1 MGLSYKDAGVNLNT
15 AEESTQKIASLAK
28 STFNNRVLNEIG
40 LFAGFFE
47 LDLEKYHHPVL
58 VSSIDGVGTKL
69 KIAFMLNH
77 HSSVGQDLVN
87 HCINDIM
94 TCGADP
100 LFFLDY
106 IGTQSLQ
113 ARVAEEIIFGM
124 AKACKEN
131 KVALI
136 GGETAEMPGFYS
148 KGEYDLAGTIIGVVN
163 RDDVIDGKNIQPDDV
178 LIGLNSTGL
187 HTNGFSL
194 ARKVLLEHAKID
206 IAQFDSRLYTTWG
219 EALLAVHKSYKKPI
233 QAVRKIQGVT
243 GISHITGGG
252 LVGNTKRLLQPGLA
266 LNIDWNSWQVPTL
279 FKLIQ
284 ELGDISD
291 DEMRQVFNLGIG
303 LVFVV
308 RPDSAHTI
316 VQILND
322 MDEPAVIIGS
332 VVRQEKD
339 VQNI

>member
-15 AEESTQKIASLAK
+15 AEESTRKIASLAK
-28 STFNNRVLNEIG
+28 STFNKRVLNEIG

-47 LDLEKYHHPVL
+47 LDLERYHHPVL

-106 IGTQSLQ
+106 IGTQALEE
-113 ARVAEEIIFGM
+113 RVAEEIIFGM

-131 KVALI
+131 NVALI

-163 RDDVIDGKNIQPDDV
+163 RDDVIDGKSIQPDDV
-178 LIGLNSTGL
+178 LIGLYSTGL

-206 IAQFDSRLYTTWG
+206 ISEFEARLHTTWG
-219 EALLAVHKSYKKPI
+219 DALLAIHKSYKNPI

-266 LNIDWNSWQVPTL
+266 LNVDWSAWQIPTL
-279 FKLIQ
+279 FTRIQ
-284 ELGDISD
+284 ELGEISD
-291 DEMRQVFNLGIG
+291 EEMRQVFNLGIG

-308 RPDSAHTI
+308 RPDSVDTVI
-316 VQILND
+316 RTLNE
-322 MDEPAVIIGS
+322 MDEPTVTIGK
-332 VVRQEKD
+332 VVRQEPN
-339 VQNI
+339 V

>member
-15 AEESTQKIASLAK
+15 AEESTHKIASLAK
-28 STFNNRVLNEIG
+28 STFNKRVLNDIG

-69 KIAFMLNH
+69 KIAFMLDH

-106 IGTQSLQ
+106 IGTQTLEE
-113 ARVAEEIIFGM
+113 RVAEEIIFGM

-131 KVALI
+131 DVALI

-163 RDDVIDGKNIQPDDV
+163 RDDVIDGRNIQPDDV
-178 LIGLNSTGL
+178 LVGLFSTGL

-194 ARKVLLEHAKID
+194 ARKVLLEYAKVD
-206 IAQFDSRLYTTWG
+206 IAKFESRLHTTWG
-219 EALLAVHKSYKKPI
+219 DALLAIHKSYKNPI
-233 QAVRKIQGVT
+233 QAVRKIEGIT

-252 LVGNTKRLLQPGLA
+252 LVGNTKRLLQPGLT
-266 LNIDWNSWQVPTL
+266 LNIDWCAWQIPTL
-279 FKLIQ
+279 FTLIQ

-291 DEMRQVFNLGIG
+291 EEMQQVFNLGIG

-308 RPDSAHTI
+308 RPESVDTVI
-316 VQILND
+316 RTLND
-322 MDEPAVIIGS
+322 MDEPAVTLGK
-332 VVRQEKD
+332 VVRQESN
-339 VQNI
+339 V

>member
-15 AEESTQKIASLAK
+15 AEESTRKIASLAK
-28 STFNNRVLNEIG
+28 STFNKRVLNDIG

-69 KIAFMLNH
+69 KIAFMLDH

-106 IGTQSLQ
+106 IGTQALEE
-113 ARVAEEIIFGM
+113 RVAEEIIFGM

-131 KVALI
+131 NVALI

-163 RDDVIDGKNIQPDDV
+163 RDDVIDGRNIQPEDV
-178 LIGLNSTGL
+178 LIGLHSTGL

-194 ARKVLLEHAKID
+194 ARKVLLEHTRVD
-206 IAQFDSRLYTTWG
+206 IAEFESRLHTTWG
-219 EALLAVHKSYKKPI
+219 DALLAIHKSYKNPI
-233 QAVRKIQGVT
+233 QAVRSIKGVT

-266 LNIDWNSWQVPTL
+266 LNIDWHAWQVPTL
-279 FKLIQ
+279 FSLIQ
-284 ELGDISD
+284 ELGDIND

-308 RPDSAHTI
+308 RPESVDTVI
-316 VQILND
+316 RILKD
-322 MDEPAVIIGS
+322 MDESAVTIGK

-339 VQNI
+339 V